1 MLTREVALSKLHE
14 WIENPAL
21 IDHCL
26 CVEAVMR
33 KAHGVYGSA
42 EDNVEKWAL
51 AGLLHDADWE
61 KFPDT
66 HPDVTVAWLREI
78 GEDDL
83 AHAVSAHFTEW
94 GVPYVSQMD
103 RALVACDELTGFV
116 VACARVRPDGLATLE
131 PSSVIKKLKQPKF
144 AAGVSRTEVEAG
156 IKLLGTD
163 LESHIDLIITALRER
178 SAQLPV

>member
-1 MLTREVALSKLHE
+1 MLTRETALAKLHE

-21 IDHCL
+21 IQHCL
-26 CVEAVMR
+26 AVEAVMR
-33 KAHGVYGSA
+33 AACGVYGSS
-42 EDNVEKWAL
+42 DDDVEKWGL

-66 HPDVTVAWLREI
+66 HPEVTVTWLREV
-78 GEDDL
+78 GEDEL

-94 GVPYVSQMD
+94 GVPYRSQMD

-144 AAGVSRTEVEAG
+144 AAGVSRSEVQAG
-156 IKLLGTD
+156 IDLLNTD
-163 LESHIDLIITALRER
+163 LESHIQLIIDTLRNEG
-178 SAQLPV
+178 